1 MKKLCSVFLILLLM
15 LSMVSCSNELTNG
28 ALDLIIDSTEH
39 QTALDGLNG
48 QDGPSTG
55 FYGEETTDYPD
66 TSNSYQNS
74 DPLYTDDLSDDKY
87 PETSNSLID
96 EDGWYYSADDVSL
109 YLYTYGYLPDN
120 YITKDEAEDLG
131 WTRGSV
137 EPYAPGYAIGGDIFY
152 NREGLLPKESGRT
165 YYECDIDT
173 DGYHSRGS
181 RRIVFSNDGLIY
193 YTEDHYRSF
202 VLLYGEE

>member
-1 MKKLCSVFLILLLM
+1 MKRLFSLILALVLALGM
-15 LSMVSCSNELTNG
+15 TGCSDELTNA
-28 ALDLIIDSTEH
+28 ALDIAIDMILESDNH
-39 QTALDGLNG
+39 QDALDSIGG
-48 QDGPSTG
+48 ESGPSTG
-55 FYGEETTDYPD
+55 FYGEELPDEPGTT
-66 TSNSYQNS
+66 NSYEETT
-74 DPLYTDDLSDDKY
+74 PPYTDGL
-87 PETSNSLID
+87 PEESIAPID

-109 YLYTYGYLPDN
+109 YLYTYGCLPDN

-131 WTRGSV
+131 WTSGSV
-137 EPYAPGYAIGGDIFY
+137 EQYAPGYAIGGDYFGNY
-152 NREGLLPKESGRT
+152 EGLLPKEKGRT

-193 YTEDHYRSF
+193 YSPDHYKSF